1 MRGWPGFA
9 GMEPEAA
16 AGARGFAGPALQLT
30 NEGAEALEGLY
41 GSRLAQRCTP
51 VTKWSLGFRRRRVRA
66 AERLGEERRGG
77 YGMLERKRRGGG

>member
-16 AGARGFAGPALQLT
+16 AGARGFAGPALRLT
-30 NEGAEALEGLY
+30 NEGAEALEELY

-51 VTKWSLGFRRRRVRA
+51 VTKWSPGFRWRRARA
-66 AERLGEERRGG
+66 AEHLGSG
-77 YGMLERKRRGGG
+77 RGGG